1 MNDQASLLS
10 SLSQTFNT
18 MVINL
23 IDFLPRI
30 LAALLVLIVGWL
42 LAKMIRTLVIRLV
55 NQLDRLWQ
63 KMVASK
69 GLVSLQPRHPPARFV
84 GEILFWM
91 TILISVV
98 MATEILGLSIFVSWL
113 TEIVS
118 YLPLLVSGL
127 LIVLAGFIVSSLVRD
142 LIASTMASAG
152 MTQGDVVGRL
162 VQVVILFTAIV
173 IGTDQVGIDVTFLSV
188 ISSIILSATLG
199 SVALAF
205 GLGAKNY
212 VANIIAAHYLRSDIR
227 VGDRIRMGD
236 LSGAVAEITNTRIV
250 IDSQNGRISLP
261 ASTVD
266 QQAFIIEKIS

>member
-1 MNDQASLLS
+1 MNDQVSLLS

-18 MVINL
+18 MMVNL

-30 LAALLVLIVGWL
+30 LAALLVLIIGWL
-42 LAKMIRTLVIRLV
+42 LAKMIRTLIIRLV

-63 KMVASK
+63 KMVVSK

-188 ISSIILSATLG
+188 ISAIILSATLG

-205 GLGAKNY
+205 GLGARNY

-236 LSGAVAEITNTRIV
+236 VSGAVAEITNTRIV
-250 IDSQNGRISLP
+250 IDTQDGRISLP

>member
-10 SLSQTFNT
+10 SLSQTFNA

-30 LAALLVLIVGWL
+30 LAAFLVLIVGWL

-152 MTQGDVVGRL
+152 MSQGDVVGRL

-236 LSGAVAEITNTRIV
+236 VSGAVAEITNTRIV

>member
-1 MNDQASLLS
+1 MNDHESLLT
-10 SLSQTFNT
+10 SLSQSFNS
-18 MVINL
+18 MVVNL
-23 IDFLPRI
+23 IEYLPRI
-30 LAALLVLIVGWL
+30 LAALLVLIIGWL
-42 LAKMIRTLVIRLV
+42 LAKMIRTLVVRLV

-63 KMVASK
+63 KMVTSK
-69 GLVSLQPRHPPARFV
+69 GLVSLQPRHPPAKFV

-113 TEIVS
+113 TAIVS

-142 LIASTMASAG
+142 LVASGMASAG

-162 VQVVILFTAIV
+162 VQVVILFTSIV

-188 ISSIILSATLG
+188 ISAIILSATLG

-205 GLGAKNY
+205 GLGAKAY

-227 VGDRIRMGD
+227 IGDRIRMGD
-236 LSGAVAEITNTRIV
+236 ISGAVAEITNTRII
-250 IDSQNGRISLP
+250 IDTQDGQVSLP
-261 ASTVD
+261 ASIVD
-266 QQAFIIEKIS
+266 QQSFIIEKVS